1 MRGESATDRIMRFI
15 FEKGFRVG
23 LKPLQ
28 GDLQPSRERRSVEST
43 WNTTTN
49 QSS

>member
-1 MRGESATDRIMRFI
+1 MRCESATDRIMRFI

-23 LKPLQ
+23 LKPFQ

-43 WNTTTN
+43 WNTKN